1 VTTPGRRIGASFTG
15 APIDLRISWRRR
27 YSSYVALYLGRR
39 TPIVVY
45 QMGKV
50 GSSSIRNALL
60 LRGLHPVLH
69 LHTMSPL
76 REKEAGAVA
85 IDAGLEG
92 ALHREIEHARAV
104 FARLGSL
111 AKLRLVLHEWLNERR
126 ISRRLLRPGRPL
138 RIITSVREPIAAS
151 VSMFFQLLPWY
162 IGGPYRPDR
171 ISTDDLIRLFFERYS
186 WQRPLIWFDEE
197 MRYATGVDVYRHPFS
212 RDEGF
217 LRFREGSIDVLVLKT
232 ETDDAVKERALSEFL
247 GSGEI
252 RLARSN
258 IASDKSYALQ
268 YQEFKDR
275 IRFSDAFFHSMYDS
289 KYARHFYG
297 AAELER
303 HAARWH
309 GSFRPAAPD
318 R

>member
-1 VTTPGRRIGASFTG
+1 VRTAGRRIGASSPG

-39 TPIVVY
+39 APIVVY

-76 REKEAGAVA
+76 REKHEQAVA
-85 IDAGLEG
+85 IDDELKDV
-92 ALHREIEHARAV
+92 LHREIEHARAV
-104 FARLGSL
+104 FARLGRL

-126 ISRRLLRPGRPL
+126 
-138 RIITSVREPIAAS
+138 TSVREPIAAS

-162 IGGPYRPDR
+162 IRGAYRPDR

-186 WQRPLIWFDEE
+186 WERPLIWFDEE
-197 MRYATGVDVYRHPFS
+197 MRYATGVDVYRHPFPGN
-212 RDEGF
+212 EGF

-247 GSGEI
+247 GVGDI
-252 RLARSN
+252 RLSRSN
-258 IASDKSYALQ
+258 IASDKSYARQ

-275 IRFSDAFFHSMYDS
+275 IRFPEAFFHSMYDS

-303 HAARWH
+303 HAALWH
-309 GSFRPAAPD
+309 GSYRPVAPD

>member
-1 VTTPGRRIGASFTG
+1 VKNPPRRIGGSSSG
-15 APIDLRISWRRR
+15 APIDLGISWRRR

-39 TPIVVY
+39 APIVVY

-60 LRGLHPVLH
+60 RRGLHPVLH

-76 REKEAGAVA
+76 REKEAEAVA
-85 IDAGLEG
+85 IDAGLED
-92 ALHREIEHARAV
+92 ALHREIEHARTV
-104 FARLGSL
+104 FAQLGSF

-138 RIITSVREPIAAS
+138 RIITSVREPVAAS

-162 IGGPYRPDR
+162 LGGPYRPDR
-171 ISTDDLIRLFFERYS
+171 VSTDALIRLFFERYS
-186 WQRPLIWFDEE
+186 WERPLIWFDEE

-212 RDEGF
+212 GNEGF
-217 LRFREGSIDVLVLKT
+217 LSFREGSIDVLVLKT

-247 GSGEI
+247 GLEGI

-275 IRFSDAFFHSMYDS
+275 IRFPDDFFRSMYDS
-289 KYARHFYG
+289 KYARHFYEV
-297 AAELER
+297 AELER
-303 HAARWH
+303 HAASWH
-309 GSFRPAAPD
+309 GSFRPASRP